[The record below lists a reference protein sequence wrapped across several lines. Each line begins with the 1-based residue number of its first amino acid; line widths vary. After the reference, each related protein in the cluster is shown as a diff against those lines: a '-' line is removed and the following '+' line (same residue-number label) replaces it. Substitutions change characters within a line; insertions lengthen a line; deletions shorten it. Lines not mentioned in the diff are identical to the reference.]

1 MLQLS
6 RTHDTLRVVCD
17 QVGTPTYV
25 PDLARLLADMV
36 ETDRY
41 GRYNAVNSGGY
52 VSWYDFAC
60 EIFRTAGIPMTVLPV
75 TSEEYGQSR
84 AVRPRNSRLDTAKLA
99 AAGFRPLPDW
109 QDALARYLAAEQ
121 P

>member
-60 EIFRTAGIPMTVLPV
+60 EIFRKAGMNVDVAPV
-75 TSEEYGQSR
+75 PASEYPTK
-84 AVRPRNSRLDTAKLA
+84 AKRPENSRMSKEKLTEN
-99 AAGFRPLPDW
+99 GFERLPSW
-109 QDALARYLAAEQ
+109 QDALERYLKEIL
-121 P
+121 

>member
-36 ETDRY
+36 ET
-41 GRYNAVNSGGY
+41 
-52 VSWYDFAC
+52 
-60 EIFRTAGIPMTVLPV
+60 T
-75 TSEEYGQSR
+75 
-84 AVRPRNSRLDTAKLA
+84 DTAATTRSTA
-99 AAGFRPLPDW
+99 AAT
-109 QDALARYLAAEQ
+109 
-121 P
+121 

>member
-1 MLQLS
+1 MRTILQLS
-6 RTHDTLRVVCD
+6 RSHDTLHVVND

-52 VSWYDFAC
+52 LSWYDFAC
-60 EIFRTAGIPMTVLPV
+60 A
-75 TSEEYGQSR
+75 TS
-84 AVRPRNSRLDTAKLA
+84 A
-99 AAGFRPLPDW
+99 
-109 QDALARYLAAEQ
+109 Q
-121 P
+121 PASP